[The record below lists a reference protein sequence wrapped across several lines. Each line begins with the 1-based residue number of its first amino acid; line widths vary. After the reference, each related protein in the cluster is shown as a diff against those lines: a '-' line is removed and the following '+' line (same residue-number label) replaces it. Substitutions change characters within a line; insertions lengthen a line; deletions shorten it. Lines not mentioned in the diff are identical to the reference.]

1 MKLVTG
7 KSMFLAGAGLVSL
20 SFFSSCKP
28 NGKDAGNAATH
39 KEISKD
45 APHAGQIAYVNL
57 DTLEAKYAFFKTKK
71 AEFEKRQKAMEEEVT
86 RLAEG
91 LQNEYSKFQEKVR
104 KGTMTQSEGEAA
116 QKKLAA
122 MQTNVEN
129 RRQSLGT
136 QLMKDQQQ
144 FQDDL
149 QKRLDG
155 YIAKYNKD
163 QGYAYILTYV
173 QGGSILFADPAFDI
187 TNDIIEGM
195 NKEDKAN
202 PPKEDHSDSA
212 Q

>member
-7 KSMFLAGAGLVSL
+7 KSIFLAGAGLVSL
-20 SFFSSCKP
+20 SFFSSCKS
-28 NGKDAGNAATH
+28 NGGNIKHNTAAHT
-39 KEISKD
+39 EIGKG
-45 APHAGQIAYVNL
+45 APHAGEIAYVNL

-71 AEFEKRQKAMEEEVT
+71 AEFERRQKAMEEEVT
-86 RLAEG
+86 RLAQG
-91 LQNEYSKFQEKVR
+91 LQNEYSKFQEKVQ
-104 KGTMTQSEGEAA
+104 KGAMTQSEGEAA

-149 QKRLDG
+149 QQRLDD

-173 QGGSILFADPAFDI
+173 KGGSILFADPSFDI

-195 NKEDKAN
+195 NQEDKAN
-202 PPKEDHSDSA
+202 PPKEHADSA